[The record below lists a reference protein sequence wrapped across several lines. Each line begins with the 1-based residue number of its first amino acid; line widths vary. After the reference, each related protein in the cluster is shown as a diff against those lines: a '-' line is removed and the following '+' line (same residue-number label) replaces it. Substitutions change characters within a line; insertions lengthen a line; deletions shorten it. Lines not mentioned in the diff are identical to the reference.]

1 MKKLLCW
8 VAGLSGFLALFM
20 LFISGPLYR
29 FEILGLGNA
38 FLLMRW
44 AAYVGV
50 AAIVLVLLALIILRP
65 SSNKHRVVLG
75 LSLILGF
82 VSFYMPYNQLQTAR
96 SVPAIHDITTDT
108 VNPPEFVDVA
118 PLRADAPNPV
128 EYSGPDVARQQLDA
142 YPDLQTMRFTEEP
155 ANVFA
160 AALAVVENS
169 GWDLVAAEANDGRI
183 EATVTT
189 TWFGFKDD
197 VVIRIQ
203 SDGGETLLD
212 MRSKSRLG
220 GSDVGANAARIRDF
234 RDELAQRLR

>member
-8 VAGLSGFLALFM
+8 LAGISGFAALFI

-29 FEILGLGNA
+29 LEILGLGNA

-44 AAYVGV
+44 AAYIGI
-50 AAIVLVLLALIILRP
+50 AAIVLVLLALVILRP
-65 SSNKHRVVLG
+65 SSNQHRAILG

-96 SVPAIHDITTDT
+96 SVPAIHDISTDT
-108 VNPPEFVDVA
+108 VNPPEFVAVA

-128 EYSGPDVARQQLDA
+128 EYAGPDVARQQLEA
-142 YPDLQTMRFTEEP
+142 YPDIETMRFQQAP
-155 ANVFA
+155 ADVFA
-160 AALAVVENS
+160 AALAVVQGT
-169 GWDLVAAEANDGRI
+169 GWEIVAAEANDGRI

-203 SDGGETLLD
+203 GDGGETLLD

-220 GSDVGANAARIRDF
+220 GSDVGANAARIREF
-234 RDELAQRLR
+234 RESLMQRMR